1 MQETWVRSLG
11 WEDRL
16 EKGKATHG
24 SVLAWRIPWTEAPG
38 GLQSV
43 GLQRLKRDTVTES
56 SFLLPP
62 SFSLL
67 KILSRIPSNLAFTP
81 CISPRLLL
89 LKSVPGTRVTKFKG
103 RASGLIS
110 GRWRVSSGWR
120 PWCPGRRL
128 LFVFL
133 LAHPAPPGFPGG
145 SADKESACTAGDLG
159 SIPGSGRSP
168 GEGTAT
174 HSSILAQIP
183 RTVQSKGSQSQT

>member
-1 MQETWVRSLG
+1 MDRPIDSILQMKVRESFLDGLAQLVKNLPAMQETWVRSLG

-81 CISPRLLL
+81 CVSPRLLL
-89 LKSVPGTRVTKFKG
+89 LKVFPVPVSPSSRVEPQVSSQAAGACQAVGVPGVQGAAF
-103 RASGLIS
+103 
-110 GRWRVSSGWR
+110 SSS
-120 PWCPGRRL
+120 
-128 LFVFL
+128 F
-133 LAHPAPPGFPGG
+133 
-145 SADKESACTAGDLG
+145 S
-159 SIPGSGRSP
+159 
-168 GEGTAT
+168 
-174 HSSILAQIP
+174 
-183 RTVQSKGSQSQT
+183 